1 MKKTL
6 FTLAALMCMTLGLT
20 ACGDDNDEPNDGVAV
35 SATYEIEFSQDLLDV
50 ADISI
55 VYYDND
61 GTANL
66 DKPSSIRWTKKVT
79 RPINKVP
86 AQFGFKL
93 VYKKKSSFAEKDSY
107 ELKATAKIKG
117 ETPSSNRTFEETM
130 IDETVGANRIE
141 STLNSNSQK
150 AFGILLTKSGDI
162 SKIPG
167 FGIVI

>member
-20 ACGDDNDEPNDGVAV
+20 ACGDDDDLADGVTV

-66 DKPSSIRWTKKVT
+66 DKPSSVRWTKKVSRT
-79 RPINKVP
+79 INKVP

-117 ETPSSNRTFEETM
+117 ETPSSSRTFEQTM
-130 IDETVGANRIE
+130 MNESVGANRIE

-150 AFGILLTKSGDI
+150 AFGILLTKNGDI
-162 SKIPG
+162 NQIPG